1 MITSGQAA
9 PAARLWR
16 PAGYWVL
23 VVVTAPGCYSQPGVI
38 ESVKIDIPSVC
49 ATLIMEHDGD
59 RNGMLS
65 EEELAGVPPLNTCTK
80 RMDKDGDRVIS
91 EAELQA
97 HFEKVFNPQTGMI
110 GAMCRVTNKGR
121 PLAGA
126 LVHYIPAEYL
136 QLDRQVMPIAS
147 GITSSQGVA
156 QMEIHP
162 DYIPEGM
169 PKLRGLVRPGFYLV
183 EITREDM
190 HIPAHYNI
198 KTTLGVEVSAE
209 TNVAGPIHIP
219 LKF

>member
-1 MITSGQAA
+1 MAA
-9 PAARLWR
+9 
-16 PAGYWVL
+16 V
-23 VVVTAPGCYSQPGVI
+23 PGCYSQPGVI
-38 ESVKIDIPSVC
+38 ESVEINIPLVC
-49 ATLIMEHDGD
+49 ETLIKEHDGD

-65 EEELAGVPPLNTCTK
+65 EEELTTVPPLNKCLTT
-80 RMDKDGDRVIS
+80 MDKDGDRVVS
-91 EAELQA
+91 QQELQA
-97 HFEKVFNPQTGMI
+97 HFERVFNPQTGMI

-121 PLAGA
+121 PLSGA
-126 LVHYIPAEYL
+126 LVHFVPADFL
-136 QLDRQVMPIAS
+136 QLERSVMPIAS

-162 DYIPEGM
+162 DYIPAGM

-183 EITREDM
+183 EITRDGLD
-190 HIPAHYNI
+190 IPAHYNA